1 MKNQTIKKIFVI
13 DDEDSI
19 RRFLKTSLEA
29 HDFEILEAST
39 GKEGIQRV
47 LERKPDLILLDYGL
61 PDISGLEVLKKIR
74 DWSKIPIIFLTVR
87 DHDDDKVA
95 ALDNGADDYLTKP
108 FSIPE
113 LLARIRVA
121 LRHANPEETDQPVF
135 KTGNLEIDRIGHIVR
150 IKKKEIK
157 LTATEYALLCLL
169 AKNAGKWMPHRAILK
184 EIWGPN
190 SVEHDHYLR
199 VYFSQIRKK
208 FDAAAKDSG
217 QLIENDSGVGYRLSI
232 EE

>member
-1 MKNQTIKKIFVI
+1 MSKVLKKIFVL

-19 RRFLKTSLEA
+19 RRFLRTSLEA
-29 HDFEILEAST
+29 NDFEVMEAAT
-39 GKEGIQRV
+39 GKEGTQRIM
-47 LERKPDLILLDYGL
+47 ERKPDLILLDYGL
-61 PDISGLEVLKKIR
+61 PDISGLDVLKKIR
-74 DWSKIPIIFLTVR
+74 EWSKTPVIFLTVR
-87 DHDDDKVA
+87 DQDEDKVA

-121 LRHANPEETDQPVF
+121 LRHAHPEEMEQPVF
-135 KTGNLEIDRIGHIVR
+135 KTGNLEIDRIAHIVR
-150 IKKKEIK
+150 IKKKEVK
-157 LTATEYALLCLL
+157 VTATEYALLCLL
-169 AKNAGKWMPHRAILK
+169 AKNAGKWMPHRTILK

-208 FDAAAKDSG
+208 FERILAGSSH
-217 QLIENDSGVGYRLSI
+217 LIENDSGVGYRLKMDG
-232 EE
+232 

>member
-1 MKNQTIKKIFVI
+1 MKPAFKKIFVI
-13 DDEDSI
+13 DDEESI
-19 RRFLKTSLEA
+19 RGFLRTSLKA
-29 HDFEILEAST
+29 HDFEVLEAAT

-47 LERKPDLILLDYGL
+47 LEKKPDLILLDYGL

-74 DWSKIPIIFLTVR
+74 EWSKIPIIFLTVR
-87 DHDDDKVA
+87 DQDEDKVA

-121 LRHANPEETDQPVF
+121 LRHAHPEEMDQPIF
-135 KTGNLEIDRIGHIVR
+135 KNGHLEIDRIGHIVR
-150 IKKKEIK
+150 VKKKEIK
-157 LTATEYALLCLL
+157 LTATEYSLLCLL

-208 FDAAAKDSG
+208 FEAASKGVGDM
-217 QLIENDSGVGYRLSI
+217 IENESGVGYRLKI
-232 EE
+232 L